1 MPITLVGPLCAR
13 RGCRRPDWK
22 DGLCHACWRLA
33 HLFGK
38 DPRLFAY
45 EPLRGYADERDA
57 VALPWAR
64 WEAQARSE
72 GRSVADLLAQPGA
85 IRGRAPGP
93 GPGPDDG

>member
-45 EPLRGYADERDA
+45 EPLQGYADERDA
-57 VALPWAR
+57 GALPWER
-64 WEAQARSE
+64 WEAQPRSQ
-72 GRSVADLLAQPGA
+72 GRSVASVPAPPG
-85 IRGRAPGP
+85 APGP
-93 GPGPDDG
+93 GDG